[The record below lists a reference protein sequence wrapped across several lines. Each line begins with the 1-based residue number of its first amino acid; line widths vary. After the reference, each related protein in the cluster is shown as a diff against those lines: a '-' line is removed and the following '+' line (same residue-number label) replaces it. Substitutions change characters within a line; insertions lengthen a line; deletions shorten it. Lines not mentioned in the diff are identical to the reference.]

1 MKLRTMMNRK
11 KALAV
16 LLGLQM
22 MLLAMIVALFVSGV
36 LNITLFI
43 LLVLIV
49 GLVFTTLTVVAV
61 RKLPLE

>member
-1 MKLRTMMNRK
+1 MNRK

>member
-1 MKLRTMMNRK
+1 MMNRK

-22 MLLAMIVALFVSGV
+22 LLLAMIVAPFVSGV

-61 RKLPLE
+61 RKLTLE

>member
-1 MKLRTMMNRK
+1 MNRK
-11 KALAV
+11 KALVV

-49 GLVFTTLTVVAV
+49 GLVFSTLTVVAV

>member
-1 MKLRTMMNRK
+1 MMNRK

-49 GLVFTTLTVVAV
+49 GLVFTALIVVAV

>member
-1 MKLRTMMNRK
+1 MNRK

-43 LLVLIV
+43 LLILIV

>member
-1 MKLRTMMNRK
+1 MMNRK

>member
-1 MKLRTMMNRK
+1 MMNRK

-22 MLLAMIVALFVSGV
+22 LLLAMIVAPFVSGV

>member
-1 MKLRTMMNRK
+1 MMNRK
-11 KALAV
+11 KALIA
-16 LLGLQM
+16 LLALQM

-43 LLVLIV
+43 QLVLIV

>member
-1 MKLRTMMNRK
+1 
-11 KALAV
+11 
-16 LLGLQM
+16 
-22 MLLAMIVALFVSGV
+22 MIVALFVSGV

>member
-1 MKLRTMMNRK
+1 MMNRK
-11 KALAV
+11 KALVV

>member
-1 MKLRTMMNRK
+1 MMNRK

-61 RKLPLE
+61 RKFPLE

>member
-1 MKLRTMMNRK
+1 MMNRK
-11 KALAV
+11 KALVV

-22 MLLAMIVALFVSGV
+22 MLLAMIVALFVSNV

-43 LLVLIV
+43 LLILIV
-49 GLVFTTLTVVAV
+49 GLAFTTLTVVAV

>member
-1 MKLRTMMNRK
+1 MMNRK
-11 KALAV
+11 KALVV

-49 GLVFTTLTVVAV
+49 GLVFTALTVVAV
-61 RKLPLE
+61 RKLPL

>member
-1 MKLRTMMNRK
+1 MMNRK

-49 GLVFTTLTVVAV
+49 GLVFTALTVVAV
-61 RKLPLE
+61 RKLPL

>member
-1 MKLRTMMNRK
+1 MNRK
-11 KALAV
+11 KALIAI
-16 LLGLQM
+16 LGLQM

-49 GLVFTTLTVVAV
+49 GLVFSTLTVVAV

>member
-1 MKLRTMMNRK
+1 MMNRK
-11 KALAV
+11 KALV
-16 LLGLQM
+16 VILGLQM

>member
-1 MKLRTMMNRK
+1 MMNRK
-11 KALAV
+11 KALVV

-43 LLVLIV
+43 LLILIA

>member
-1 MKLRTMMNRK
+1 MMNRK
-11 KALAV
+11 KALVV

-49 GLVFTTLTVVAV
+49 GLVFTALTVVAV
-61 RKLPLE
+61 RKFPLE

>member
-1 MKLRTMMNRK
+1 MMNRK
-11 KALAV
+11 KTLAV

>member
-1 MKLRTMMNRK
+1 MMNRK
-11 KALAV
+11 KALVV

-43 LLVLIV
+43 LLILIV